1 MSASSPNRI
10 GIFEIGKRSILNFF
24 VEHPMSTYGVA
35 LAYRGLFGLFPFLL
49 ILVVLAGALG
59 LADYLQRAI
68 NQASS
73 ESSQHLPEQLQ
84 PMVEQGKEQLQSL
97 EPMIEQAHKQAGDDL
112 LLFGVALALWTI
124 SALAGTL
131 TEAFNA
137 AYEVRETRRW
147 WKMSA
152 LSLAFGPVLALVV
165 IVSMLLMLIGPD
177 LIERIAALVG
187 FEEVFVSLWEWLRFP
202 LALSLLAV
210 VLSLIYRYGPNARQR
225 FRSVIPGAVLAVVL
239 WATTSVGF
247 SIYLAKFA
255 NYGVTYGS
263 LGAAVGLLFYLYLS
277 ASVVLFGAELN
288 AAIYQRATE

>member
-1 MSASSPNRI
+1 
-10 GIFEIGKRSILNFF
+10 
-24 VEHPMSTYGVA
+24 
-35 LAYRGLFGLFPFLL
+35 
-49 ILVVLAGALG
+49 
-59 LADYLQRAI
+59 
-68 NQASS
+68 
-73 ESSQHLPEQLQ
+73 
-84 PMVEQGKEQLQSL
+84 
-97 EPMIEQAHKQAGDDL
+97 MIEQAHKRAGGEL
-112 LLFGVALALWTI
+112 LFFGVALALWSI

-165 IVSMLLMLIGPD
+165 IVSILLMLIGPD
-177 LIERIAALVG
+177 LIERIVALVG
-187 FEEVFVSLWEWLRFP
+187 LEEVFVSLWEWLRFP

-239 WATTSVGF
+239 WAITSVGF
-247 SIYLAKFA
+247 SFYLVTFA

-263 LGAAVGLLFYLYLS
+263 LGAAVGLLFYLYLC

-288 AAIYQRATE
+288 AAIYHPVTNANAKGRNKWEAI